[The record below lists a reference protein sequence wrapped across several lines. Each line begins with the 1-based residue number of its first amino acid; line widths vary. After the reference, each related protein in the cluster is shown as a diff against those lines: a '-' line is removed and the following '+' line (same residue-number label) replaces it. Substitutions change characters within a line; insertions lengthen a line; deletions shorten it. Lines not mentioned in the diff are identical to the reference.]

1 MRLEFERYTS
11 EVQIG
16 VSSSDSGFSN
26 WKNEKISFPDLYSE
40 CRLSILL
47 STTLH
52 PLSLFHLMICLHHRS
67 TAHSPSLVV
76 PSTITR
82 LATVTRFNSSESTQ
96 ANSLFLAPHA
106 KIFPR
111 TAIPHVL
118 FYRDYHPTPIFII
131 GFVGQ
136 SMLDQLI
143 SIGEL
148 RQQVVL
154 DPIAE
159 GFQVI

>member
-1 MRLEFERYTS
+1 M
-11 EVQIG
+11 
-16 VSSSDSGFSN
+16 
-26 WKNEKISFPDLYSE
+26 
-40 CRLSILL
+40 
-47 STTLH
+47 STEH
-52 PLSLFHLMICLHHRS
+52 PLEHDAASSELVPPDDLSSPRS